1 MGWSLD
7 IPTASDLSSLT
18 LRSLPSSILS
28 ANNSDRSIPAGTA
41 YTPPASCH
49 DAATHLKMPFALA
62 APATCYLVTPIT
74 TLLTAWAEQ
83 IQSINS
89 SLSMPAAVEQ
99 ARAEIASVLGIEP
112 GYLNCHWDA
121 MNAAVTQGNA
131 TALNALRA
139 EQAIISTLVATCS
152 FVAQGLS
159 DMPACGSIAFEVLAS
174 QLRARGASPGTNSW
188 TVVAG
193 VLDDQST
200 MFALINAVIN
210 AATAPDSG
218 VATHPSQQ
226 LTDTIRMAAA
236 AGAVLRALQLQSST
250 TDVESLLIAGMVAQ
264 DYLADLLAS
273 LGSGQL
279 SATSFISLTSTAALQ
294 NVYGSIPNV
303 PGFLVPGWPNRQL
316 GANPPE
322 PTPSPAPVPSPG
334 GSNIIGGGRGLE
346 GKGGSGSSLLLIV
359 MALPLL
365 LILLLVCWLIIVMR
379 KRRR

>member
-7 IPTASDLSSLT
+7 IPATSDLANLT

-28 ANNSDRSIPAGTA
+28 ANNSDRSIPDGAA

-62 APATCYLVTPIT
+62 APATCFVVTPVT
-74 TLLTAWAEQ
+74 TLLIAWAEQ
-83 IQSINS
+83 IQSINT
-89 SLSMPAAVEQ
+89 SLTIPAAVEQ
-99 ARAEIASVLGIEP
+99 ARAEIASMLRIEP
-112 GYLNCHWDA
+112 EYVNCNRDA
-121 MNAAVTQGNA
+121 MSAAVTQGNA

-139 EQAIISTLVATCS
+139 EQAIMSTLVATCS
-152 FVAQGLS
+152 FVAQGLTH
-159 DMPACGSIAFEVLAS
+159 MPACGSIAFEVLAS
-174 QLRARGASPGTNSW
+174 QLRARWASPGNS

-193 VLDDQST
+193 VLADQST
-200 MFALINAVIN
+200 LFALINAVII

-218 VATHPSQQ
+218 VATPPSEQ
-226 LTDTIRMAAA
+226 LSDTIRVAAA
-236 AGAVLRALQLQSST
+236 AGAILRALQLQSST
-250 TDVESLLIAGMVAQ
+250 QDVESLLIAGMVAQ

-279 SATSFISLTSTAALQ
+279 SATSFNSLTSTAALA

-316 GANPPE
+316 GTNPPE
-322 PTPSPAPVPSPG
+322 PSPSAPVPSPG